1 MLRYVLKR
9 ILWLIPVIIC
19 VSFIVFALM
28 DLAPGTIID
37 AMISEA
43 TTAEDIAALRAKY
56 DLDKPLI
63 YRYGKYMFRLAQG
76 DLCLS
81 DVSQTSVCDK
91 YITRL
96 PNTLLLSLAALV
108 IGSAISIPM
117 GINAARHAGK
127 ITDTATTTFTLIGMS
142 MPSFWLALLLILLFS
157 YYLGWV
163 PAGGNKGFS
172 AFILPAVCSGL
183 LLMANSTRQTRSSML
198 EVLNSDYLRT
208 ARAKGV
214 PEKVVIR
221 KHALG
226 NAWIP
231 ILTTIGSSLGVSLAG
246 SAVIESVFAWPGV
259 GRATVDA
266 VLARDV
272 TETCGMIIMSTIIYV
287 LLQLIVDLMYAFVD
301 PRIRAQYTN
310 RKKKRRS
317 AV

>member
-1 MLRYVLKR
+1 
-9 ILWLIPVIIC
+9 
-19 VSFIVFALM
+19 
-28 DLAPGTIID
+28 
-37 AMISEA
+37 
-43 TTAEDIAALRAKY
+43 
-56 DLDKPLI
+56 
-63 YRYGKYMFRLAQG
+63 MFRLAQG
-76 DLCLS
+76 DLGLS
-81 DVSQTSVCDK
+81 DVSQTSVWDK

-226 NAWIP
+226 NAWIL
-231 ILTTIGSSLGVSLAG
+231 ILTTIG
-246 SAVIESVFAWPGV
+246 
-259 GRATVDA
+259 
-266 VLARDV
+266 
-272 TETCGMIIMSTIIYV
+272 
-287 LLQLIVDLMYAFVD
+287 
-301 PRIRAQYTN
+301 
-310 RKKKRRS
+310 
-317 AV
+317 